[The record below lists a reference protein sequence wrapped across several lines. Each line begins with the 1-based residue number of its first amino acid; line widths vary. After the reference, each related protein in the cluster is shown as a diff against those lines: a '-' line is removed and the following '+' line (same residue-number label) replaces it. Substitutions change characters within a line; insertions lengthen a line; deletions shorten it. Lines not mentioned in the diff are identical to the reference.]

1 MAPLTVLALVSLELR
16 RAAAGRL
23 VARVDRAVAPVHA
36 VVLAGLAVTV
46 RPREAF
52 GAPAGWSTWGDRYV
66 RDEAS
71 HLDSS
76 ELFKIPFSDNS
87 C

>member
-1 MAPLTVLALVSLELR
+1 MAPLTVLALVSLVLR

-23 VARVDRAVAPVHA
+23 VARVDGAVAPVHA

-52 GAPAGWSTWGDRYV
+52 GASAGRSTWGDRYV

-71 HLDSS
+71 HLD
-76 ELFKIPFSDNS
+76 
-87 C
+87 